1 MPVPNWKPN
10 GRLRRAPSAI
20 ALSRRPK
27 AAIPAGLL
35 ASLTAEGPASRQASS
50 GRAGPPK
57 TTQSR
62 GRPAG
67 VRRGDPGHG
76 ARLAVV
82 DTLRAAAPWQTL
94 RRQAASRATPG
105 ERAWGSEAARRVL
118 VRRDDFRVARF
129 KQRGETTTIFV
140 VDASG
145 SAALNRLA
153 EVKGAVELIL
163 ADCYVRR
170 DSVAL
175 LAFRGT
181 GATLILPPTR
191 SLARAKR
198 ALAGQAGGGGTP
210 LAAAID
216 AAVLL
221 ADSIRRR
228 GPTPLAVILTDGR
241 ANIGRSGRPGRA
253 EAEADALAAA
263 RAARAG
269 GLACLLIDISPRPQ
283 ASAQQLALAL
293 GARYAP
299 LPHADAR
306 GLSDVVLAVSA
317 EANARNN
324 SG

>member
-1 MPVPNWKPN
+1 M
-10 GRLRRAPSAI
+10 SQ
-20 ALSRRPK
+20 RPG
-27 AAIPAGLL
+27 A
-35 ASLTAEGPASRQASS
+35 
-50 GRAGPPK
+50 GRAGLPK
-57 TTQSR
+57 IAQRR

-67 VRRGDPGHG
+67 VRRGVPGYG
-76 ARLAVV
+76 VRLALV
-82 DTLRAAAPWQTL
+82 DTLRAAAPWQGV
-94 RRQAASRATPG
+94 RRQASAVPPG
-105 ERAWGSEAARRVL
+105 RIL
-118 VRRDDFRVARF
+118 VRREDFRIARF

-181 GATLILPPTR
+181 GAALILPPTR

-210 LAAAID
+210 LASAID

-221 ADSIRRR
+221 AETIRRK
-228 GPTPLAVILTDGR
+228 GPTPLAVFLTDGR
-241 ANIGRSGRPGRA
+241 ANVGRGGRPGRSD
-253 EAEADALAAA
+253 AEADALAAA
-263 RAARAG
+263 RAARAA
-269 GLACLLIDISPRPQ
+269 GLTSLLVDISPRPQ
-283 ASAQQLALAL
+283 AAAQHLALAL
-293 GARYAP
+293 GARYQP

-306 GLSDVVLAVSA
+306 GLSDMVLAASA
-317 EANARNN
+317 ASGARNK
-324 SG
+324 